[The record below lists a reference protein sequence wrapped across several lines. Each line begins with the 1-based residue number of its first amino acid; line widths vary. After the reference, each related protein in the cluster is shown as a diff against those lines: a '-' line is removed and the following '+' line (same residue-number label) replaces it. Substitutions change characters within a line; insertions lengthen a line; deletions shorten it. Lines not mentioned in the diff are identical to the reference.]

1 MTGIGFLG
9 AGAILKFNGTVKG
22 LTTAAGMWVASAIG
36 LMFSAGMYVSAIVAA
51 IFSSI
56 VFCHQDFTSY

>member
-1 MTGIGFLG
+1 MI
-9 AGAILKFNGTVKG
+9 KFNGTVKG

-36 LMFSAGMYVSAIVAA
+36 LMFSAGMHVAA